1 MFISENVWEEAP
13 KEATHCTPETTYTNR
28 VYWLFEDGV
37 VKKAWIEYDEEL
49 NTEDWYEDQ
58 GCSCVDYAPDEQP
71 IYYEDEF
78 IARPPQIW
86 VPRVGDTV
94 RYKRTDSLDFAWDTP
109 EEVYVVA
116 VHGDSAWVIGEC
128 GDMLV
133 DIEHLQ
139 PKPAVETL
147 ESRLNRVINPE
158 GWSAQH
164 VSTTIRRLIEAGVV
178 FKD

>member
-37 VKKAWIEYDEEL
+37 VKKCWIDYDEEL
-49 NTEDWYEDQ
+49 DTKDWSEDQ
-58 GCSCVDYAPDEQP
+58 GYSCAEYTPDEQP
-71 IYYEDEF
+71 IYYEDE
-78 IARPPQIW
+78 IVARPPQIW

-94 RYKRTDSLDFAWDTP
+94 LYKRTDSLDFAWDTP
-109 EEVYVVA
+109 VEAQVEA
-116 VHGDSAWVIGEC
+116 VKGRSVWISSEC
-128 GDMLV
+128 WDKVV

-139 PKPAVETL
+139 PKPAAETL
-147 ESRLNRVINPE
+147 ESRLNKVINPE

-164 VSTTIRRLIEAGVV
+164 VSTTIRRLIDAGVV